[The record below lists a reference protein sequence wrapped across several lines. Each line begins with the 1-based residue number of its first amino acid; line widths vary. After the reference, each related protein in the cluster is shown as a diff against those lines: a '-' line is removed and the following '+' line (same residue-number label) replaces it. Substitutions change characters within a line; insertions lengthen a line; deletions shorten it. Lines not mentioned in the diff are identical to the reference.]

1 MKKLKLT
8 NEEKELLKGNQ
19 EGLRQAFLNK
29 AALAEA
35 EKYELSEQEK
45 EEFEY
50 LYNTE
55 KTKFFVAKQIEDKI
69 SVDADEVVKIYNENK
84 AQFDAQNVQ
93 FTQAREIIQRDLQ
106 NQQVAALE
114 NEEFNK
120 IVQEMGDTVTLEKK
134 EIIFSQGNPNVI
146 SNIVLNKIVAEKAK
160 TVDFENKEKESLK
173 IIKDIVLR
181 DFYID
186 LEVRKKVQV
195 THEEIVNIYEAEKG
209 KLGNVTPNDS
219 YNQIG
224 NGLFNNKVN
233 EERTNII
240 NRIIEEYKIDDLVK
254 ENLEEK

>member
-1 MKKLKLT
+1 
-8 NEEKELLKGNQ
+8 
-19 EGLRQAFLNK
+19 
-29 AALAEA
+29 
-35 EKYELSEQEK
+35 
-45 EEFEY
+45 
-50 LYNTE
+50 
-55 KTKFFVAKQIEDKI
+55 
-69 SVDADEVVKIYNENK
+69 
-84 AQFDAQNVQ
+84 
-93 FTQAREIIQRDLQ
+93 
-106 NQQVAALE
+106 
-114 NEEFNK
+114 
-120 IVQEMGDTVTLEKK
+120 MGDTVTLEKK

-209 KLGNVTPNDS
+209 KLGNVTPNDA

>member
-1 MKKLKLT
+1 M
-8 NEEKELLKGNQ
+8 
-19 EGLRQAFLNK
+19 
-29 AALAEA
+29 
-35 EKYELSEQEK
+35 
-45 EEFEY
+45 
-50 LYNTE
+50 
-55 KTKFFVAKQIEDKI
+55 
-69 SVDADEVVKIYNENK
+69 
-84 AQFDAQNVQ
+84 
-93 FTQAREIIQRDLQ
+93 
-106 NQQVAALE
+106 
-114 NEEFNK
+114 
-120 IVQEMGDTVTLEKK
+120 
-134 EIIFSQGNPNVI
+134 
-146 SNIVLNKIVAEKAK
+146 
-160 TVDFENKEKESLK
+160 K

-209 KLGNVTPNDS
+209 KLGNVTPNDA

>member
-1 MKKLKLT
+1 
-8 NEEKELLKGNQ
+8 
-19 EGLRQAFLNK
+19 
-29 AALAEA
+29 
-35 EKYELSEQEK
+35 
-45 EEFEY
+45 
-50 LYNTE
+50 
-55 KTKFFVAKQIEDKI
+55 
-69 SVDADEVVKIYNENK
+69 
-84 AQFDAQNVQ
+84 
-93 FTQAREIIQRDLQ
+93 
-106 NQQVAALE
+106 
-114 NEEFNK
+114 
-120 IVQEMGDTVTLEKK
+120 MGDTVILVKK

-209 KLGNVTPNDS
+209 KLGNVTPNDA